1 MTEALDKQDQE
12 SFKEIDARLQQLCV
26 EQIPTQLQFELCRDD
41 IQEGIKDKAKD
52 EVEDLDVPV
61 EAEEAVLCPLC
72 GLHFNSKTALYNH
85 KSKVHQMSP
94 TICNVCGKSVVQSNC
109 KTVIFQLLNLF
120 LSIINCKGNY
130 NKMFYIYLCT
140 KDISFQM
147 INFT

>member
-1 MTEALDKQDQE
+1 MTEALNKQDQE

-72 GLHFNSKTALYNH
+72 GLHFKSETAIYHH
-85 KSKVHQMSP
+85 KYEVHQMSP
-94 TICNVCGKSVVQSNC
+94 T
-109 KTVIFQLLNLF
+109 
-120 LSIINCKGNY
+120 
-130 NKMFYIYLCT
+130 MFYIYLCT
-140 KDISFQM
+140 KEIYLNISSFVAYCWYQLQM
-147 INFT
+147 

>member
-1 MTEALDKQDQE
+1 MTEALNKQDQE

-72 GLHFNSKTALYNH
+72 GLHFNSKTALYHH
-85 KSKVHQMSP
+85 KSHWATTKQL
-94 TICNVCGKSVVQSNC
+94 
-109 KTVIFQLLNLF
+109 IFEL
-120 LSIINCKGNY
+120 
-130 NKMFYIYLCT
+130 YIGV
-140 KDISFQM
+140 
-147 INFT
+147 